1 VQLIEEQSVCQSLMM
16 QCEWVGLVM
25 QATHAVCHGAACEQ
39 FNAET
44 GMICLRPF
52 PRQTAKQQAGAVLAG
67 A

>member
-1 VQLIEEQSVCQSLMM
+1 
-16 QCEWVGLVM
+16 M
-25 QATHAVCHGAACEQ
+25 QATHAVCHGGACEQ

-52 PRQTAKQQAGAVLAG
+52 PRETAKQQAGAVLAG